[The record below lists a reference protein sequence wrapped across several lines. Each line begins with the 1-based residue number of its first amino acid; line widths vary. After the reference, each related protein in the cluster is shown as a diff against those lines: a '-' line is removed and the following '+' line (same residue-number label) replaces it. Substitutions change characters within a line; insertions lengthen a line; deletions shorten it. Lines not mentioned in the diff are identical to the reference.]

1 MASIVET
8 APLVLDVG
16 AVLMVAATSGLLA
29 RKVGFPA
36 IVGYL
41 LTGLLVSPFTPG
53 FVADSKQISILAD
66 IGVVLLL
73 FEVGIEIDLRRVKKE
88 HGAILWAAPLQVLV
102 GTIFG
107 TLVFIWMNLP
117 LYGAAL
123 LALSIALSS
132 SVVIVNITRS
142 RRRTTSVAT
151 EEALLGWSVVQ
162 DIFGVTIA
170 AFVIALFGNDGKN
183 PIVSVLSLIGF
194 IVLAIVAS
202 KLIPYLL
209 RVIRWEQDLFLIY
222 SVAIGLSIA
231 ALGTVVFGIP
241 MALASFVAGLAINQ
255 SSDTNNVRKAVL
267 PFRDL
272 FQVFFFVV
280 IGSLVQPDLI
290 LDSLPFTAG
299 ILAVM
304 FVLKTVPVFLFA
316 RFGKIGDSH
325 GQLAV
330 GLSQVG
336 EFSFVLGSTALAANV
351 LSKVQFNA
359 ILLAV
364 IASIIFSTLAV
375 RRASRISRSICPSPQ
390 APRNLRP

>member
-1 MASIVET
+1 M
-8 APLVLDVG
+8 
-16 AVLMVAATSGLLA
+16 
-29 RKVGFPA
+29 
-36 IVGYL
+36 
-41 LTGLLVSPFTPG
+41 
-53 FVADSKQISILAD
+53 
-66 IGVVLLL
+66 
-73 FEVGIEIDLRRVKKE
+73 
-88 HGAILWAAPLQVLV
+88 
-102 GTIFG
+102 
-107 TLVFIWMNLP
+107 
-117 LYGAAL
+117 
-123 LALSIALSS
+123 
-132 SVVIVNITRS
+132 
-142 RRRTTSVAT
+142 
-151 EEALLGWSVVQ
+151 
-162 DIFGVTIA
+162 TIA

-375 RRASRISRSICPSPQ
+375 RRASRISRSI
-390 APRNLRP
+390 